1 MKVWKKFTLA
11 LIIAT
16 LTAAPQIFAQT
27 YQIDAKASEVY
38 WKGSKIGGM
47 HDGNAPFQS
56 GNLFFEKGELKSG
69 EFVVNLA
76 QMSNKDL
83 SGDMASKLIGH
94 LKSDDFF
101 STEKYPTSKISF
113 TEVKKL
119 SNDKY
124 EIKGNMTIKNISQ
137 PVSFTADV
145 KNTGDKVTGKTN
157 FKFDR
162 TKFDIKYNSG
172 NFFQNL
178 GDKLIN
184 DDVELKVDL
193 VANKK

>member
-1 MKVWKKFTLA
+1 MKVWKQLA
-11 LIIAT
+11 MALSLAT
-16 LTAAPQIFAQT
+16 LAAPQIFAQT
-27 YQIDAKASEVY
+27 YEVDAKGSEVY
-38 WKGSKIGGM
+38 WKGTKVGGM

-56 GNLFFEKGELKSG
+56 GSLVFDKGELKSG
-69 EFVVNLA
+69 EFVVNLDK
-76 QMSNKDL
+76 MTNKDL
-83 SGDMASKLIGH
+83 PADMAGKLVGH

-101 STEKYPTSKISF
+101 STEKYPTSKITFS
-113 TEVKKL
+113 EVKKL

-124 EIKGNMTIKNISQ
+124 EIKGNMTIKNITK
-137 PVSFTADV
+137 PVTFTADV

-162 TKFDIKYNSG
+162 TAFDIKYNSG

-184 DDVELKVDL
+184 DDVELKVNL